1 MLDFSYYSAVLELLK
16 GAIYVEHG
24 KTFPMFHLGKVS
36 LGKSFTWEKFIIGGG
51 GVKIFHKVSSSLKC
65 IKKGTN
71 PNVCCIFKHSLVP
84 FYAL

>member
-51 GVKIFHKVSSSLKC
+51 GVKVSRSLKW

-71 PNVCCIFKHSLVP
+71 KCLKIQQKKD
-84 FYAL
+84 